1 MNDFLQ
7 LFFLLAGILVLLV
20 TGLVLLWR
28 ARPERGVRWLLLA
41 LLAGAALLGLLQPGI
56 LPEVS
61 HILSWHLYLG
71 GEFRLASALATAL
84 PLMAAVASLSLALR
98 AGRATFNSPLA
109 ASAYRLYWLAL
120 GAGLLYLAADEFFL
134 LHEAD
139 EDSWKVIYLLAGAL
153 AVLPPVLMW
162 RVASLR
168 RHVVLLLVGLALLG
182 AGGILLDATLEG
194 VVEDGVRCEGPFLQD
209 SCQAF
214 DFHLPFWKTL
224 EETSEL
230 VGFTLVLGALLLLTP
245 RREPGG
251 GRLVNKLTDAAV
263 PLGGALVL
271 LAFAVW
277 MWLLPALEL
286 RLQAVPLLVE
296 WRDGDLALLGFR
308 MDEEPARPGQRV
320 DVDLYWQ
327 ARRPLDLPQL
337 RLSMHVLVGSDLSVS
352 VAQHDDVR
360 IGQLAHGEAFIPGL
374 IVRKTVPLHLP
385 QDLPGGHYALTLR
398 LWSGE
403 PPWRELQG
411 QALRADNLRLLAE
424 DTVLFAGLQVA
435 A

>member
-1 MNDFLQ
+1 MPTL
-7 LFFLLAGILVLLV
+7 
-20 TGLVLLWR
+20 
-28 ARPERGVRWLLLA
+28 P
-41 LLAGAALLGLLQPGI
+41 AA
-56 LPEVS
+56 
-61 HILSWHLYLG
+61 
-71 GEFRLASALATAL
+71 T
-84 PLMAAVASLSLALR
+84 
-98 AGRATFNSPLA
+98 
-109 ASAYRLYWLAL
+109 
-120 GAGLLYLAADEFFL
+120 
-134 LHEAD
+134 
-139 EDSWKVIYLLAGAL
+139 
-153 AVLPPVLMW
+153 
-162 RVASLR
+162 
-168 RHVVLLLVGLALLG
+168 
-182 AGGILLDATLEG
+182 
-194 VVEDGVRCEGPFLQD
+194 
-209 SCQAF
+209 
-214 DFHLPFWKTL
+214 
-224 EETSEL
+224 
-230 VGFTLVLGALLLLTP
+230 
-245 RREPGG
+245 
-251 GRLVNKLTDAAV
+251 
-263 PLGGALVL
+263 PLGGALAL

-308 MDEEPARPGQRV
+308 MDEWPARPGQRV

-385 QDLPGGHYALTLR
+385 QDLPGGNYALTLR